1 MAIDP
6 LDNVADQHRNRARE
20 VLRTLQSHFEVMPRG
35 GSFLERDDFQ
45 RGYEAFREETRAGAD
60 LSAEAVL
67 RAVRSDPRAWVVLR
81 AIAGLSPGE
90 AAYLAI
96 REGGDEGEEIKI
108 TQAIA
113 REVDIRCRRGE
124 EVLLDELDG
133 VGLVARRHHDALEA
147 MATYLPA
154 AISRSRPQVQDDEV
168 HRLDKFDT
176 TGGQETIHDA
186 LQQELYPELLYE
198 RILGRPYASHR
209 DSISESVGDLVEM
222 RIEELLQ
229 EHRVN
234 YRKTRRREAIP
245 GFPQAPDFLIA
256 DRGRALFTA
265 EPEVDVAIEAKL
277 TEDDGTARDKVARIK
292 ALRQNE
298 DRRAAAGAH
307 RREVVAVI
315 DGRGFQHRVRDLADT
330 LEACDGHVYTL
341 AEIEK
346 LVGSE
351 GPLHPYL
358 GTSA

>member
-1 MAIDP
+1 VAADP
-6 LDNVADQHRNRARE
+6 LTNVADAHRDRARD
-20 VLRTLQSHFEVMPRG
+20 VLLTLQSHFEVMPRG
-35 GSFLERDDFQ
+35 GSFLEREDFQ
-45 RGYEAFREETRAGAD
+45 GGYEAFQEETRAGAD
-60 LSAEAVL
+60 LSAEVVL
-67 RAVRSDPRAWVVLR
+67 RAIRADPRAWVVLR

-96 REGGDEGEEIKI
+96 RQGADEGEEINI

-124 EVLLDELDG
+124 AVLVDDRDKA
-133 VGLVARRHHDALEA
+133 GLVVRRHHDALTA
-147 MATYLPA
+147 MATYLPEV
-154 AISRSRPQVQDDEV
+154 ISRPCPPVEDDEV

-176 TGGQETIHDA
+176 TGGEKTIQDA
-186 LQQELYPELLYE
+186 FQQKLYPELLYE
-198 RILGRPYASHR
+198 RILGRPFASHR
-209 DSISESVGDLVEM
+209 DSISEGVGDLVEM

-229 EHRVN
+229 EHRIN

-298 DRRAAAGAH
+298 DRRAAQRAE
-307 RREVVAVI
+307 RRQIVAII

-341 AEIEK
+341 AELDK
-346 LVGSE
+346 LVEPG
-351 GPLHPYL
+351 GPLHPYI